1 MSSISSDDELC
12 IYIHSRTFWADMK
25 SINTLNTSLGVAIE
39 NTSFIPIW
47 GLHVL
52 PFLQKWVSSGGEI
65 HIFLLGITN

>member
-12 IYIHSRTFWADMK
+12 IYLHSHTFWADMK

-39 NTSFIPIW
+39 NTSFNTN
-47 GLHVL
+47 LR
-52 PFLQKWVSSGGEI
+52 PFFKNESAQEGRT